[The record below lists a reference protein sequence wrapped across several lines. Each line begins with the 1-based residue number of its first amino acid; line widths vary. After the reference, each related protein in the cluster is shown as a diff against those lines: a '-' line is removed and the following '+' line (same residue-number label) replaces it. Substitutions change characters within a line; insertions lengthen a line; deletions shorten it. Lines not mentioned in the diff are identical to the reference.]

1 MHSEDTPWQLTERQG
16 CKLGASPFHCETKRA
31 VYKGRYWVERRHLQ
45 LAHKMKSEVNNSR
58 LFFSL
63 FIAHALG
70 FAHEQS
76 RPDRDEYVTI
86 NFENIQ
92 AGW

>member
-1 MHSEDTPWQLTERQG
+1 MVNSCHAFEWYTMTVGNLGRRHSIVKQRDF
-16 CKLGASPFHCETKRA
+16 C
-31 VYKGRYWVERRHLQ
+31 KGRYWVERRHLEW
-45 LAHKMKSEVNNSR
+45 AHKIKSEVSNSR
-58 LFFSL
+58 LICFL
-63 FIAHALG
+63 FTAHALG